1 MAPAGDNF
9 VSMKA
14 LYDAPIVFAVC
25 VGATQLAKAK
35 GEQRWF
41 REQEQSGKKEVVPMI

>member
-25 VGATQLAKAK
+25 VGDTQLARAK
-35 GEQRWF
+35 GCKRVQKRMRWF
-41 REQEQSGKKEVVPMI
+41 P

>member
-25 VGATQLAKAK
+25 VEVTQLARAK
-35 GEQRWF
+35 GEQR
-41 REQEQSGKKEVVPMI
+41 REQRREQKRMRWFP

>member
-1 MAPAGDNF
+1 MTPAGDNF

-25 VGATQLAKAK
+25 VEVTQLAKERSASEK
-35 GEQRWF
+35 TNKRTALRCLLFGMV
-41 REQEQSGKKEVVPMI
+41 S